1 MKRKTAHGKNKTE
14 VFIMTDIERVCQFL
28 DEAQTYYLATVEGD
42 QPRVRPFGT
51 ALIYDGKL
59 YIQTGKVKPVSKQ
72 LAVNPKAEICAFK
85 DGKWLRVAG
94 ELINDDNRDVMV
106 AMLEKM
112 PSLKAMY
119 SPDDGNMQMLY
130 FKDATATFSSFTE
143 APETIRF

>member
-1 MKRKTAHGKNKTE
+1 
-14 VFIMTDIERVCQFL
+14 MTDIERVCRFL

-51 ALIYDGKL
+51 ALVYDGKL

-85 DGKWLRVAG
+85 DGRWLRVAG
-94 ELINDDNRDVMV
+94 ELINDDDRLVME

-112 PSLKAMY
+112 PDLKAMY

-130 FKDATATFSSFTE
+130 FKDAVATFSSFTE
-143 APETIRF
+143 APETFRF